1 MFTAATLAAMA
12 GRAGDDKLLR
22 HEPGGTWLRL
32 RLFFEIWGTYARV
45 RWMLRRADIES
56 VVATLRAGT
65 SDDMDPATA
74 RRLAK
79 RLAYAIDRT
88 LRFLRA
94 DSRCLTVSLV
104 LLRMMARRGAHCSLL
119 IGTRSGPAFAAHAW
133 VEHDGTPVLPT
144 RGYASL
150 TAI

>member
-1 MFTAATLAAMA
+1 MA
-12 GRAGDDKLLR
+12 GRAGEAKLLR
-22 HEPGGTWLRL
+22 YEQAGRWLRVC
-32 RLFFEIWGTYARV
+32 LFFEIWGTYVRV
-45 RWMLRRADIES
+45 RWLLRRADIES
-56 VVATLRAGT
+56 VVTALRAGAT
-65 SDDMDPATA
+65 DDLDPATA

-79 RLAYAIDRT
+79 RLGHAIDRT

-104 LLRMMARRGAHCSLL
+104 LLAMMARRGAHCSLL
-119 IGTRSGPAFAAHAW
+119 IGTRSGPRFEAHAW
-133 VEHDGTPVLPT
+133 VEHDGRPVLPT

>member
-1 MFTAATLAAMA
+1 MA
-12 GRAGDDKLLR
+12 GRAGDSALLR
-22 HEPGGTWLRL
+22 HEPAGAVVRL
-32 RLFFEIWGTYARV
+32 RLFVEIWVAYAQV
-45 RWMLRRADIES
+45 RRLLRRHDIAQ
-56 VVATLRAGT
+56 VVAALRD
-65 SDDMDPATA
+65 SSVDDLDPATA

-79 RLAYAIDRT
+79 RLAHAVERT
-88 LRFLRA
+88 LRFLRR

-119 IGTRSGPAFAAHAW
+119 IGTRSEGAFEAHAW
-133 VEHDGTPVLPT
+133 VEHDGTPLLPT

>member
-1 MFTAATLAAMA
+1 MA

-22 HEPGGTWLRL
+22 YEQPTRWLRV
-32 RLFFEIWGTYARV
+32 RLFLEIWGTYARV
-45 RWMLRRADIES
+45 RWLLRRADIEA
-56 VVATLRAGT
+56 VVTALRSGT
-65 SDDMDPATA
+65 SDDMDPVTA

-79 RLAYAIDRT
+79 RLGHAIDRT